1 MQHLSYSMLVAA
13 AKPHYFCCNFCIWN
27 P

>member
-1 MQHLSYSMLVAA
+1 MLAAA
-13 AKPHYFCCNFCIWN
+13 AKPHYFGCNFCIWN